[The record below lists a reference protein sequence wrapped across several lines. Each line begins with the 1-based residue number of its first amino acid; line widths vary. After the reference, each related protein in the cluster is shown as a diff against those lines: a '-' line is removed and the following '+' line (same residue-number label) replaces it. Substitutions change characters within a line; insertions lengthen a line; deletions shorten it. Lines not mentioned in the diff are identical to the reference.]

1 MDEKKLDS
9 ASSPQTPGAPQP
21 AQPASPSTALP
32 PGPPH
37 EPPPPPRRGRG
48 FWLTVLVLVVLAIG
62 LIVWHPWGNKAG
74 HGAPPGGGMRGGRHG
89 AGAGSANDQP
99 QAVQVAKTVTG
110 EIPIV
115 KSALGTV
122 TPLATVTVRTQIAG
136 TLMSIGF
143 TEGQHVKKGD
153 FLAQVDPRPYEIQ
166 LQQAQGT
173 LSKDQALLTQA
184 RLDLTRYKTLLAQDS
199 VAKQTYDNQV
209 SLVEQYKGTVTA
221 DQASVNTYKLDLTY
235 AHITAPVSGRVGLR
249 QVDVGNYVQ
258 TSDTNGVVVIT
269 QEQPMSVIFTLPE
282 DDLRAVIAGTASAAA
297 NASKLSASAYD
308 RTNTTQIAV
317 GALSTVDNQIDTTTG
332 TVKLRA
338 LFDNK
343 DEHLFPNQFVNV
355 RLLVDVLRNAVIV
368 PSAAIQTGSIGTFVY
383 VAKPDNTVTVRK
395 ITAGPVDGERT
406 AVLKGL
412 SVGETVVTDGVDRLR
427 EGAKIT
433 IPAAAAK
440 AASGASGASAGA
452 AGGAAHAWGASGAS
466 GANGQHGHRRAHAAQ
481 DAAASQPQSA
491 APASAAST

>member
-9 ASSPQTPGAPQP
+9 ASPPQTPGAPVS
-21 AQPASPSTALP
+21 AQPASPAASLP
-32 PGPPH
+32 Q
-37 EPPPPPRRGRG
+37 EPPPPRRRGRG
-48 FWLTVLVLVVLAIG
+48 FWLTVLVLVILGIA
-62 LIVWHPWGNKAG
+62 LIVWHPWGNRAG
-74 HGAPPGGGMRGGRHG
+74 HGGQPSGEMRRRGGG
-89 AGAGSANDQP
+89 AGTANAQP
-99 QAVQVAKTVTG
+99 QAVQVAKTVIG

-122 TPLATVTVRTQIAG
+122 TPLATVTVHTQIAG

-184 RLDLTRYKTLLAQDS
+184 RLDLNRYKTLLAQDS
-199 VAKQTYDNQV
+199 VARQTYDDQV
-209 SLVEQYKGTVTA
+209 SLVDQYKGTVTA

-258 TSDTNGVVVIT
+258 TSDTDGIVIIT

-282 DDLRAVIAGTASAAA
+282 DDLRAVIAGTATAAT
-297 NASKLSASAYD
+297 NGTKLSASAYD

-317 GALSTVDNQIDTTTG
+317 GALATVDNQIDTTTG

-343 DEHLFPNQFVNV
+343 DEQLFPNQFVNV

-406 AVLKGL
+406 AVLQGL
-412 SVGETVVTDGVDRLR
+412 SAGETVVTDGVDRLR
-427 EGAKIT
+427 EGSKIT
-433 IPAAAAK
+433 IPAAAA
-440 AASGASGASAGA
+440 SGASGASPAH
-452 AGGAAHAWGASGAS
+452 GGSHAWGASGAS
-466 GANGQHGHRRAHAAQ
+466 GAEARHGHHRSHAAQ
-481 DAAASQPQSA
+481 DSAASQPA
-491 APASAAST
+491 ASASAASQ